1 MLITPSALKEQV
13 ENPRWVI
20 FDCRH
25 DLADVTQGQRLYE
38 EGHVPGAFFAAVET
52 ALSGP
57 RTGRNGRHPLPSPDA
72 LADFLNQHGVTPETR
87 IVAYDDV
94 GGQYSARLWWL
105 ARWIGL
111 SEVMVL
117 DGGWPKWVAEGLPVT
132 RAVPPA
138 RPRGSVVPRP
148 NETLVCSSAE
158 LLAGL
163 VTGEMLV
170 LDARAPERY
179 RGEVEP
185 LDPVAGRIP
194 AARNRFFK
202 ANLHPDLILRSSAE
216 LRREFETLLA
226 GISPEQ
232 VVHQCGSG
240 ITACAN
246 LLAMERAGLTG
257 SRLYAGSWSEW
268 VSDPSRPVERG

>member
-25 DLADVTQGQRLYE
+25 DLADVTRGQRLYE

-57 RTGRNGRHPLPSPDA
+57 RTGRNGRHPLPHPDA
-72 LADFLNQHGVTPETR
+72 FADFLNQHGVTPETR

-148 NETLVCSSAE
+148 DETLVCSSAE
-158 LLAGL
+158 VLAGL
-163 VTGEMLV
+163 GTGEMLV

-202 ANLHPDLILRSSAE
+202 ANLRPDLTLRSSAE

-226 GISPEQ
+226 GTRPEQ